1 MKKRYVVRLSAEER
15 EQLQGLVNRGR
26 EAAYRR
32 RHAQVLLLVDEGEHG
47 QGLIDREVAERV
59 GCTRRTVEQIRER
72 CVCDGLQVAL
82 ERRKRR
88 RERSRVL
95 DGAGEARLVSIACSE
110 PPAGRSRWTL
120 RMLGD
125 RLVELEVVESISAE
139 AVRQAL
145 KKTSSN
151 PGRSACGAF
160 PHKRTRRSCAR
171 WKRCW
176 MCTTER
182 LIGPIRW
189 CVWMRRVCNV

>member
-26 EAAYRR
+26 EAAFRP

-47 QGLIDREVAERV
+47 EGLIDREVAERV

-139 AVRQAL
+139 AVRQVL
-145 KKTSSN
+145 KKT
-151 PGRSACGAF
+151 P
-160 PHKRTRRSCAR
+160 
-171 WKRCW
+171 
-176 MCTTER
+176 
-182 LIGPIRW
+182 
-189 CVWMRRVCNV
+189 